1 MTLYDKIKEINKN
14 LEIVRTPDIFTDIE
28 YTPNFIELDVLY
40 NISKVENN
48 FSDFNKKPNNES
60 KKASL
65 AKNPN
70 FNLSLNKSNS
80 FLACGAINCT
90 NIFHNNCNINKENN
104 TYSSKT
110 NFNPNQRSR
119 NNNFISLGV
128 YKLNNSNKVNYD
140 NGITNKT
147 YGYNTDKIIYY
158 DIFYRRI
165 RLAKDEYI
173 EDFFFNDITDLIN
186 YKQILLQEHLKK
198 EKIFAKIAH
207 EFKTPLSSVIGLTSN
222 IKYSEAQ
229 LSSYTSSKLEIIEN
243 LSNYLSFLVSD
254 IIQFANTNDI
264 SDIRLNQAQVDIK
277 EIMNFSFNILNSLL
291 SCNKS
296 KNENI
301 KSEIRLL
308 DNLDS
313 LIVKESD
320 EIRIKQILLNFVSN
334 AVKFT
339 HEGKIILKTKKV
351 KDAEDD
357 SFFLKISIKDTGIGI
372 KKENQNS
379 LFQDFKMIENNQSNK
394 INNSLGSGL
403 GLSICKMLCEKL
415 GFKLDIKSQYMKGS
429 TFSILLPLESE
440 PDFNVYQKDQNN
452 NNNMKYK
459 KNLNNEVN
467 KNKNLDC
474 PISEI
479 IHGNDQDGNYSKRQ
493 IGHSHRIRQHLG
505 EHIAEEFNSKNP
517 CLSVSSRKIKLSDIG
532 NSPNLKHKAF
542 SKFYEKENISHDN
555 YSSRSL
561 KRLNNQVITIYV
573 KKNFIINK
581 IK

>member
-229 LSSYTSSKLEIIEN
+229 LSSYTSIKLEIIEN

-277 EIMNFSFNILNSLL
+277 EIMDFSFNILNSLL

-415 GFKLDIKSQYMKGS
+415 GFKLHIKSQYMKGS
-429 TFSILLPLESE
+429 TFSIMLPLESE
-440 PDFNVYQKDQNN
+440 PNSDACDNN
-452 NNNMKYK
+452 NKSNNNSVSHD
-459 KNLNNEVN
+459 KNLNNVLN
-467 KNKNLDC
+467 KNKNLDYRI
-474 PISEI
+474 PEI
-479 IHGNDQDGNYSKRQ
+479 IHCNADGNYSKRQ
-493 IGHSHRIRQHLG
+493 IAHSHRQYLSELVIQ
-505 EHIAEEFNSKNP
+505 EKKYNNV
-517 CLSVSSRKIKLSDIG
+517 CLSVNSTKIKLSDRG
-532 NSPNLKHKAF
+532 KCKNLKQKTF
-542 SKFYEKENISHDN
+542 SKFYDNENISN
-555 YSSRSL
+555 ALYSSRSL
-561 KRLNNQVITIYV
+561 KQLINQVISFLV
-573 KKNFIINK
+573 
-581 IK
+581 